1 MALVTVVPCFSDSKI
16 DKFDS
21 KDFPIPRI
29 GERYAM
35 SKTKY
40 TPTGS
45 YEVSIFCLVIY
56 VSYDRKEGTVDI
68 EVAEI
73 L

>member
-1 MALVTVVPCFSDSKI
+1 MALVTVVPCFDVSKI

-29 GERYAM
+29 GEQYAM

-40 TPTGS
+40 AHSGS
-45 YEVSIFCLVIY
+45 YEVRVFCLVTY
-56 VSYDRKEGTVDI
+56 VAYDREKGTVDI

>member
-1 MALVTVVPCFSDSKI
+1 MALVTVVPSFADSKI

-29 GERYAM
+29 GEQYAM

-40 TPTGS
+40 TDSGS
-45 YEVSIFCLVIY
+45 YEVRVFCLVTY
-56 VSYDRKEGTVDI
+56 VSYDSEEGTVDI
-68 EVAEI
+68 EVQEM
-73 L
+73 